1 MRRPEDID
9 GESSGESNG
18 GDRMVEGVT
27 TPPRML
33 QRNQK
38 LLLQV
43 ASLLLCACA
52 GLRLLLPRCL
62 EPTSGRS
69 WGETGGGQPSP
80 EPVGESTLGS
90 WSQRLTGEVPRR
102 DETGVMKVVHLDMK
116 GAAPR
121 VSYLEQLFPLLSRLG
136 ADAVLIEY
144 EDMFPFHGELE
155 LLRSSH
161 SYSKHDIER
170 IQQLAAQNHL
180 EVIPL
185 VQTFGHFEFV
195 LKHEKFWPLR
205 EVDRYPS
212 TLNPHAA
219 GAMPLLRALLGQVLD
234 QHPHTRWLHVGADEV
249 FHLGEGA
256 DSRAWLLRHGEDVG
270 HMYLNHVREVVTF
283 LSWRHPGL
291 RLLLWDD
298 VLRRLPPQAVRESGI
313 PQLADP
319 MMWFYDPDLDTD
331 QIGRIIAK
339 YAESGFRGVW
349 FASSFKGSTGPAQMW
364 TPLSH
369 HLSNQLSWL
378 RVLRAMQAVSAGP
391 HVRDAPSIRC
401 LGIVLT
407 GWQRYDHYSV
417 LCELLPVAIPSL
429 AICLQT
435 LVAGEFTE
443 VTKKTVMELL
453 GFQTINLESST
464 CQGDGMFPGAEV
476 YHLVEQVKDLK
487 ETGLKALE
495 EDSTAQGWFSPYHR
509 KNRFG
514 NPQNLEAFGRKLTK
528 VSEAWESLL
537 PTLQMHLGVVFYSN
551 TVDEWLEEYVL
562 PQLEPLR
569 AMVRDYQD
577 LLQLKGKPG
586 GARPG
591 EVVLNPQVI
600 PTLGPGF
607 QGARSRRESPG
618 DDSFGG

>member
-9 GESSGESNG
+9 GESSGESDG
-18 GDRMVEGVT
+18 GDRMAEGVT

-62 EPTSGRS
+62 EPTSGRP
-69 WGETGGGQPSP
+69 WGEAGAQPSS

-102 DETGVMKVVHLDMK
+102 DQTGVMKVVHLDMK

-155 LLRSSH
+155 LLRSPH

-219 GAMPLLRALLGQVLD
+219 GTMPLLRALLGQVLD

-298 VLRRLPPQAVRESGI
+298 VLRRLPPQAVQESGI

-339 YAESGFRGVW
+339 YAESGFRSVW

-378 RVLRAMQAVSAGP
+378 RVLRALQAASAGP
-391 HVRDAPSIRC
+391 HIRDARPIRC
-401 LGIVLT
+401 QGIVLT

-417 LCELLPVAIPSL
+417 LCELLPVAVPSL

-476 YHLVEQVKDLK
+476 YQLVEQVKDLK
-487 ETGLKALE
+487 ETGLRALE

-509 KNRFG
+509 KHRFG

-577 LLQLKGKPG
+577 LVQLKGKPG

-591 EVVLNPQVI
+591 EVVLNPPVM
-600 PTLGPGF
+600 PTPVPGF
-607 QGARSRRESPG
+607 RGPRSRRESPG
-618 DDSFGG
+618 DGSFGG